1 MKASLEH
8 RSPTV
13 ARTWVASILAG
24 LLLLTADAPKAA
36 EDVLSHEKARVG
48 LRVLGTWPAAA
59 TNPIGETSADL
70 SEGEPYTM
78 TIGTTTSGPA
88 TCGSN
93 VMFSFG
99 SLRAS
104 DYLHVWEAHFE
115 LRQATLES
123 IQLVVDWKR
132 LVAGPDGGTR
142 AAAGDHRE
150 ITLREGERHLLDFVE
165 ASRCLKSVALE
176 LSASIGEETALA
188 NRRIGYDMWLIS
200 EKDGQRTTR
209 RWQVSGKQGE
219 KVDFDFGPVRT
230 RLDGVHLT
238 NGESDVFE
246 TTVNGHVRGRL
257 KDDGLEV
264 ALMANRGTGPSDRHW
279 VAGGY
284 GEKLVR
290 VASGETIQLD
300 LPAPQEIPRPPV
312 ANTPEGQAHGNEILR
327 SLARQRVSLILTATP
342 ME

>member
-1 MKASLEH
+1 MKASLE
-8 RSPTV
+8 RCSRTV
-13 ARTWVASILAG
+13 ARAWVASILAG
-24 LLLLTADAPKAA
+24 LLLLTAEAPKAA
-36 EDVLSHEKARVG
+36 QDALSREKAQVV

-59 TNPIGETSADL
+59 TTPIGETRADL
-70 SEGEPYTM
+70 SDGEPYTT
-78 TIGTTTSGPA
+78 TIGTRTSGPP

-104 DYLHVWEAHFE
+104 DYLHVWEAHLE

-123 IQLVVDWKR
+123 IQIVVDWKR
-132 LVAGPDGGTR
+132 LVAGPDGATR
-142 AAAGDHRE
+142 VAGGDHRE
-150 ITLREGERHLLDFVE
+150 ITLREGDRHLLDFVE
-165 ASRCLKSVALE
+165 ASPCLKSVALE
-176 LSASIGEETALA
+176 LSASIGEDTDLA
-188 NRRIGYDMWLIS
+188 GRRIGYDMWLVS

-230 RLDGVHLT
+230 RLDGIHLT

-246 TTVNGHVRGRL
+246 TTVNGHIRGRL
-257 KDDGLEV
+257 RDDGLEV
-264 ALMANRGTGPSDRHW
+264 ALMANRDTGPSDRHW
-279 VAGGY
+279 MAGGY
-284 GEKLVR
+284 GEKVVR

-300 LPAPQEIPRPPV
+300 LPAPKEIPRPPV
-312 ANTPEGQAHGNEILR
+312 ANTPEGQTHGDEILR
-327 SLARQRVSLILTATP
+327 SLARQRVSLILTARP

>member
-1 MKASLEH
+1 MKASLERH
-8 RSPTV
+8 SRTI
-13 ARTWVASILAG
+13 ARGWVVSILAG
-24 LLLLTADAPKAA
+24 LLVLTGDAPKAA
-36 EDVLSHEKARVG
+36 EDALSHEKARVV

-59 TNPIGETSADL
+59 TNPIGETRADL
-70 SEGEPYTM
+70 SDGEPYTM
-78 TIGTTTSGPA
+78 TIGTRTRGPA
-88 TCGSN
+88 SCGSN

-104 DYLHVWEAHFE
+104 DYLHVWEAHLE

-123 IQLVVDWKR
+123 IQIVVDWKR
-132 LVAGPDGGTR
+132 LVAGPDGATR

-165 ASRCLKSVALE
+165 AAPCLKSVVLE
-176 LSASIGEETALA
+176 LSASIGEETESA
-188 NRRIGYDMWLIS
+188 NRRIGYDMWLVS

-230 RLDGVHLT
+230 RLDGIHLT
-238 NGESDVFE
+238 RGESDVFE
-246 TTVNGHVRGRL
+246 TIVNGHIRGRL

-264 ALMANRGTGPSDRHW
+264 ALMANRDTGPSDRHW
-279 VAGGY
+279 IVGGH

-300 LPAPQEIPRPPV
+300 LPAPQEIPRPPG
-312 ANTPEGQAHGNEILR
+312 ANTPERQAQEDEILR

-342 ME
+342 IE